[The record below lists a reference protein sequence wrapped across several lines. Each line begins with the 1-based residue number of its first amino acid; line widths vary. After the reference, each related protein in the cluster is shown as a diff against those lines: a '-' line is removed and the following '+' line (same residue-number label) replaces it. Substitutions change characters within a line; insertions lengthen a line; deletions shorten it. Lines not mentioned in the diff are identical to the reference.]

1 MEQIGGCFWKGNKVR
16 VRGDGADR
24 GMFLER

>member
-16 VRGDGADR
+16 VRGVGADS
-24 GMFLER
+24 GVSLER